1 MTRVVCSGSLGAG
14 AFVAV
19 LSGERWFGCVRWCG
33 GGVTGEA
40 DSVTAG
46 ELVRRTIAVRTE
58 AWYSSRHRRRAAVA
72 KGVDIEIAPLDEEH
86 VRVKITWSEQD
97 VGGGKL
103 VVEVTVKN
111 MKTHPK
117 TDEQLR
123 SDAKALA
130 VRFARAF
137 ADTIEN

>member
-1 MTRVVCSGSLGAG
+1 M
-14 AFVAV
+14 
-19 LSGERWFGCVRWCG
+19 
-33 GGVTGEA
+33 
-40 DSVTAG
+40 
-46 ELVRRTIAVRTE
+46 
-58 AWYSSRHRRRAAVA
+58 A
-72 KGVDIEIAPLDEEH
+72 KGADIEIAPLDDEH
-86 VRVKITWSEQD
+86 VRAKITWSEQD

-103 VVEVTVKN
+103 IVEVSVKN
-111 MKTHPK
+111 MKTQPK